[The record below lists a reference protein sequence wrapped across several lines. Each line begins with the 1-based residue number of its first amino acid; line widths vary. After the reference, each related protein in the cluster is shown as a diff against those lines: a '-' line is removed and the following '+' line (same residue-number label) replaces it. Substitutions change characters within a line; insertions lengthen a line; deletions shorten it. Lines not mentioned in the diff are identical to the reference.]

1 MGSVRNQGIEI
12 SLRANLLRGKKD
24 WSWELGLN
32 ASHNRNKVLELVE
45 QGETD
50 NGMGIT
56 IQGSGNQVLAE
67 GHAMGAFFGYQY
79 EGIIQDQATINELN
93 AQAVAAGK
101 NTYNGS
107 GLRPGH
113 LLLRDVDGNGY
124 IDNKDRMI
132 IGSPEADLIGGLTST
147 LAYKRLSLYM
157 HFGFQI
163 GGKKLFNK
171 TLQNLPNQLTGLV
184 DYNLD
189 NRWSEVIEMLNYQ
202 PCILVM
208 GLLQILLYPYLMPLI
223 FVCRNFVY
231 PMIFQNCG
239 EVNT

>member
-1 MGSVRNQGIEI
+1 
-12 SLRANLLRGKKD
+12 
-24 WSWELGLN
+24 
-32 ASHNRNKVLELVE
+32 
-45 QGETD
+45 
-50 NGMGIT
+50 
-56 IQGSGNQVLAE
+56 
-67 GHAMGAFFGYQY
+67 MGAFFGYQY

-157 HFGFQI
+157 HFGFQ
-163 GGKKLFNK
+163 NW
-171 TLQNLPNQLTGLV
+171 NLHK
-184 DYNLD
+184 
-189 NRWSEVIEMLNYQ
+189 
-202 PCILVM
+202 
-208 GLLQILLYPYLMPLI
+208 
-223 FVCRNFVY
+223 F
-231 PMIFQNCG
+231 
-239 EVNT
+239 